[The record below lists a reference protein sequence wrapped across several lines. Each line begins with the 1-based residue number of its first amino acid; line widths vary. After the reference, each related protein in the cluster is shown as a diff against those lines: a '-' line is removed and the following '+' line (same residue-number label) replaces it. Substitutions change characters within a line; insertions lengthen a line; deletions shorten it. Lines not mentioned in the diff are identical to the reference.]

1 MKKMLTG
8 LMAAVAVAGMGV
20 CAAEAPAKDAVKT
33 EAAAKEEAKA
43 VWLNNYSEAVK
54 QAKESGKPILVDF
67 TGSDWC
73 GWCIKLDKEV
83 FSKPAFAEY
92 AAAHLILL
100 KVDFPQKTV
109 LPKEVAEQNDI
120 MAKAYDV
127 EGFPTIV
134 LIKVDGEELARTGY
148 QAGGAEKYVKHLE
161 KLLKK
166 AEKEAAKPAAKK

>member
-1 MKKMLTG
+1 MLTG

-134 LIKVDGEELARTGY
+134 LIKADGEELARTGY